1 MTKDYYETLGVARD
15 ASKDE
20 IKKAFR
26 KLAHKYH
33 PDKAGGDPAK
43 FREVSEAYSVL
54 SDDKKRAEYNAY
66 GRTFADGGA
75 GAGGTGG
82 FGGFDFSGFN
92 TEAFQDFDLGDIFG
106 DFFGGG
112 ARERVRRGRDISMD
126 IELSFAEAVFG
137 TERKVLLN
145 KTSVCEVCK
154 GSGGATGSDM
164 ITCTVCNGK
173 GKIHETRRSLIG
185 SITTTR
191 VCDTCH
197 GRGKVPKE
205 KCSTC
210 RGAGVRKKEEEIN
223 VKIPQ
228 GMDDGEMIRLS
239 GAGEAL
245 SQGSSGDLY
254 IKVHVKRHPV
264 FHKEGNDLVMTL
276 TIKLTTALLG
286 GEYSIPTLDGDIVL
300 KVPTGITIGETLRV
314 KGKGVPIERG
324 KRGDLLIKINIQ
336 LPTKLSKTSQK
347 LVEELKKEGI

>member
-126 IELSFAEAVFG
+126 IEF
-137 TERKVLLN
+137 
-145 KTSVCEVCK
+145 
-154 GSGGATGSDM
+154 
-164 ITCTVCNGK
+164 
-173 GKIHETRRSLIG
+173 
-185 SITTTR
+185 
-191 VCDTCH
+191 
-197 GRGKVPKE
+197 
-205 KCSTC
+205 
-210 RGAGVRKKEEEIN
+210 
-223 VKIPQ
+223 
-228 GMDDGEMIRLS
+228 
-239 GAGEAL
+239 
-245 SQGSSGDLY
+245 
-254 IKVHVKRHPV
+254 
-264 FHKEGNDLVMTL
+264 
-276 TIKLTTALLG
+276 
-286 GEYSIPTLDGDIVL
+286 
-300 KVPTGITIGETLRV
+300 
-314 KGKGVPIERG
+314 
-324 KRGDLLIKINIQ
+324 
-336 LPTKLSKTSQK
+336 
-347 LVEELKKEGI
+347 